1 MYERTTLV
9 EIVDLAE
16 VDAEQGDEELISGRE
31 SVQNE
36 DTWEIL
42 VA

>member
-9 EIVDLAE
+9 EIVDPE